1 MFAMAFVPKLFD
13 QRYVPP
19 PLAVL
24 VTEVT
29 VQVKFA
35 TPLILA
41 VGGVVLLVTAVV
53 AVAVQPPAAVT
64 VTL

>member
-1 MFAMAFVPKLFD
+1 MFAIALVPKLFD